1 VLWHIGSTADP
12 AGALQTII
20 LDFCAVARTHRNR
33 NNLDYNVTNA
43 CAFINNYFN
52 KTKKKALMLKLH
64 FYTQTIRTPDTFR
77 TILII
82 VREILNINKAYI
94 KTWVNDYCI

>member
-1 VLWHIGSTADP
+1 MLWHIGSTADP

-43 CAFINNYFN
+43 CAFINNYSN
-52 KTKKKALMLKLH
+52 KTKKNTDVKITFLH
-64 FYTQTIRTPDTFR
+64 ANHQNSRHVSNYFDHCQGDTEHQQS
-77 TILII
+77 I
-82 VREILNINKAYI
+82 Y
-94 KTWVNDYCI
+94 